1 MATSVWVVDDDDA
14 VRGVLEAML
23 KELGYEVE
31 AFDRA
36 EEALNKYRQ
45 SPPDVVITDVRMP
58 GMSGLELTRSM
69 LDINSRTIVMILTG
83 FPSIPDAV
91 ESIRA
96 GATDFLSKPVR
107 MEEIRMRLDRAL
119 ENHML
124 QGRLNKTRV
133 VAWSLILSLPFWFI
147 LGIILARWFQPAP

>member
-23 KELGYEVE
+23 KELGYDVE
-31 AFDRA
+31 SFDRA
-36 EEALNKYRQ
+36 ETALDKYRQ

-69 LDINSRTIVMILTG
+69 LDIDSHTIVMILTG

-119 ENHML
+119 ENRML

-147 LGIILARWFQPAP
+147 LGIILARWLQPAG